1 MNKIKNCI
9 PKRCELGGVE
19 FVTKFTDNITNG
31 GKLGSSCTTDGSINI
46 EKVNY
51 GLNQSNTQIQNTYFH
66 ELSHNIFGM
75 LGRIDLSDDEVLVQ
89 GVGNMIFE
97 FLRTCD
103 WIRIEE
109 LKHNNES
116 EATFNMQT
124 LRLNSNDTCVK
135 N

>member
-9 PKRCELGGVE
+9 PKRCTLGGVE
-19 FVTKFTDNITNG
+19 FTTKFIENAANG
-31 GKLGSSCTTDGSINI
+31 GRLGDSSTTDGSINI
-46 EKVNY
+46 QKINY
-51 GLNQSNTQIQNTYFH
+51 GLTQIPTQIQNTYFH
-66 ELSHNIFGM
+66 ELAHNIFGM

-89 GVGNMIFE
+89 GVGNMLFE

-116 EATFNMQT
+116 EATFSFQT
-124 LRLNSNDTCVK
+124 LNQSQLK
-135 N
+135 

>member
-1 MNKIKNCI
+1 MNKIKNCV

-19 FVTKFTDNITNG
+19 FTTRFTDNKTNG
-31 GKLGSSCTTDGSINI
+31 GKLGSSCTTNGSITI

-51 GLNQSNTQIQNTYFH
+51 GLTQSHTQIQNTYFH
-66 ELSHNIFGM
+66 ELAHNIFGM

-89 GVGNMIFE
+89 GVGNMLFE

-116 EATFNMQT
+116 EATFSLHT
-124 LRLNSNDTCVK
+124 LKLANDDTCAK
-135 N
+135 D

>member
-9 PKRCELGGVE
+9 PKRCTLGGVE
-19 FVTKFTDNITNG
+19 FTTKFIENATNG
-31 GKLGSSCTTDGSINI
+31 GKFGDSCTTDGSINI
-46 EKVNY
+46 QKINY
-51 GLNQSNTQIQNTYFH
+51 GLTQIPTQIQNTYFH
-66 ELSHNIFGM
+66 ELAHNIFGM

-89 GVGNMIFE
+89 GVGNMLFE

-116 EATFNMQT
+116 EATFSFQT
-124 LRLNSNDTCVK
+124 LNQSQLK
-135 N
+135 

>member
-1 MNKIKNCI
+1 MNKIKSCI
-9 PKRCELGGVE
+9 PKRCTLGGVE
-19 FVTKFTDNITNG
+19 FTTRFVENTCNG
-31 GKLGSSCTTDGSINI
+31 GKLGDSSTTDGSINI
-46 EKVNY
+46 QKINY
-51 GLNQSNTQIQNTYFH
+51 GLTQIHTQIQNTYFH
-66 ELSHNIFGM
+66 ELAHNIFGM

-116 EATFNMQT
+116 EATFNFQT
-124 LRLNSNDTCVK
+124 LNQSQLK
-135 N
+135 

>member
-9 PKRCELGGVE
+9 PKRCTLGGVE
-19 FVTKFTDNITNG
+19 FTTKFIENAANG
-31 GKLGSSCTTDGSINI
+31 GKLGDSCTTDGSINI
-46 EKVNY
+46 QKVNY
-51 GLNQSNTQIQNTYFH
+51 GLTQIPTQIQNTYFH
-66 ELSHNIFGM
+66 ELAHNIFGM

-116 EATFNMQT
+116 EATFSFQT
-124 LRLNSNDTCVK
+124 LNQSQLK
-135 N
+135 

>member
-9 PKRCELGGVE
+9 PKRCTLGGVE
-19 FVTKFTDNITNG
+19 FTTKFIENAANG
-31 GKLGSSCTTDGSINI
+31 GKLGDSCITDGSINI
-46 EKVNY
+46 QKVNY
-51 GLNQSNTQIQNTYFH
+51 GLTQITTQIQNTYFH
-66 ELSHNIFGM
+66 ELAHNIFGM

-89 GVGNMIFE
+89 GVGNMLFE

-116 EATFNMQT
+116 EATFSFQT
-124 LRLNSNDTCVK
+124 LNQSQLK
-135 N
+135 

>member
-9 PKRCELGGVE
+9 PKRCTLGGVE
-19 FVTKFTDNITNG
+19 FTTKFVDNATNG
-31 GKLGSSCTTDGSINI
+31 GRLGDSSTTDGSINI
-46 EKVNY
+46 QKINY
-51 GLNQSNTQIQNTYFH
+51 GLTQIPTQIQNTYFH
-66 ELSHNIFGM
+66 ELAHNIFGM

-89 GVGNMIFE
+89 GVGNMLFE

-116 EATFNMQT
+116 EATFSFQN
-124 LRLNSNDTCVK
+124 LNQSHLK
-135 N
+135 

>member
-9 PKRCELGGVE
+9 PKRCTLGGVE
-19 FVTKFTDNITNG
+19 F
-31 GKLGSSCTTDGSINI
+31 TTRFHDDPSHASTYGEI
-46 EKVNY
+46 EY
-51 GLNQSNTQIQNTYFH
+51 PTGDIRIEATIRGLKQAHTQIQNTYFH
-66 ELSHNIFGM
+66 ELAHGIFM
-75 LGRIDLSDDEVLVQ
+75 SIGRDDLRQDEVLVQ

-116 EATFNMQT
+116 EATFSFQT
-124 LRLNSNDTCVK
+124 LNQSQLK
-135 N
+135 

>member
-9 PKRCELGGVE
+9 PKRCTLGGVE
-19 FVTKFTDNITNG
+19 FTTKFIENAANG
-31 GKLGSSCTTDGSINI
+31 GRLGDSSTTDGSINI
-46 EKVNY
+46 QKVNY
-51 GLNQSNTQIQNTYFH
+51 GLTQIPTQIQNTYFH
-66 ELSHNIFGM
+66 ELAHNIFGM

-89 GVGNMIFE
+89 GVGNMLFE

-116 EATFNMQT
+116 EATFSFQT
-124 LRLNSNDTCVK
+124 LNQSQLK
-135 N
+135 